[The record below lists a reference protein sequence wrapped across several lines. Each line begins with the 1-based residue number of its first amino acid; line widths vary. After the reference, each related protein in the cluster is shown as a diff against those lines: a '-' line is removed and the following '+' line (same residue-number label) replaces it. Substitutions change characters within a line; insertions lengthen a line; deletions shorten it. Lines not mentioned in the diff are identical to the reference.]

1 MKLYRNIIFFL
12 IATLCMGIFVG
23 CNEDD
28 TLDGATEVYITLNP
42 TDIILRVGD
51 TIKISALVTNLSGDR
66 INTPVAWSVLDEKV
80 AKILGDTAIVC
91 VLGAQGKETKLKAE
105 LVNGKYALT
114 SVTVTTNLPKGIT
127 PVNEEG
133 LVISSKRSYD
143 ITHDSVLF
151 AVSPKELLE
160 DFIPQY
166 TIEGLEE
173 YKIPMTIDKE
183 AGLVAIHYAA
193 PRSAGEGKITVS
205 IGEQATAQSASCS
218 VLLMPVIY
226 ATFYGEKYA
235 DMPYLDTRPDK
246 SVLPQW
252 FAYTNETNM
261 DINSEAT
268 IRVAM
273 NIESGA
279 KEDIEA
285 AYKAYRWEV
294 ISGSSVVVTRMEEE
308 FVENQGF
315 DAVLTVRSGIDEGE
329 AEFHCITP
337 DTVLVA
343 TFTVQN
349 YKTRYPVDEITV
361 DRSSVSMSMGDV
373 LMLTTGVV
381 PSTSYAYHKPKVVA
395 EDPTI
400 VEVGKYDGNMITLK
414 GLKAGTT
421 KLVLTSSDKTLEV
434 PVTITEAIK
443 SVLWE
448 SGNNR
453 TLFVGQS
460 VRWGVDVTTASGAPN
475 PYDVIWTSSNPSI
488 LTATPVE
495 GSKDAGMITAVAEG
509 TATVRV
515 EVNDVRSDA
524 ASVKVIGLQG
534 NLSYTSSNTDY
545 ENTVVYSDNDDLVVL
560 VTPKSGYELI
570 MITLDGAGKDDN
582 YDGTYSVSDYRTNI
596 DIDGA
601 IVSATLGSVTITSAG
616 TDALISFNLS
626 FKVGNNTFTL
636 KAENV
641 LGVR

>member
-1 MKLYRNIIFFL
+1 
-12 IATLCMGIFVG
+12 MGIFVG

-28 TLDGATEVYITLNP
+28 TLDGTTEVYITLNP

-160 DFIPQY
+160 DFTPQY

-381 PSTSYAYHKPKVVA
+381 PSTSYAYHKPKVIA
-395 EDPTI
+395 EDPTV

-414 GLKAGTT
+414 GLKVGTT
-421 KLVLTSSDKTLEV
+421 KLVLTSSDKTLEI
-434 PVTITEAIK
+434 PVTITESIK

-448 SGNNR
+448 STNNR

-460 VRWGVDVTTASGAPN
+460 VEWGVNVTTVSGGPN
-475 PYDVIWTSSNPSI
+475 PYDVIWKSFDPSI

-495 GSKDAGMITAVAEG
+495 GSRGIITAIAEG
-509 TATVRV
+509 TTTVRV
-515 EVNDVRSDA
+515 EVNGVRSDA
-524 ASVKVIGLQG
+524 ASVKVIGLQE
-534 NLSYTSSNTDY
+534 NLLYTSSNTDY
-545 ENTVVYSDNDDLVVL
+545 ENTVVYSDKDDLVIL
-560 VTPKSGYELI
+560 VTPESGYELI
-570 MITLDGAGKDDN
+570 MITLAGVGKDDN
-582 YDGTYSVSDYRTNI
+582 YGGIYSVSDHQTDI
-596 DIDGA
+596 EIDGA
-601 IVSATLGSVTITSAG
+601 KVSATSGSVTIASRNA
-616 TDALISFNLS
+616 DALISFDLS
-626 FKVGNNTFTL
+626 FEVDNKTFTL

>member
-1 MKLYRNIIFFL
+1 
-12 IATLCMGIFVG
+12 MGIFVG

-28 TLDGATEVYITLNP
+28 TLDGATEVYITINP

-51 TIKISALVTNLSGDR
+51 TIKISALVTNLSDDR
-66 INTPVAWSVLDEKV
+66 INTSVAWSVLDEKV

-133 LVISSKRSYD
+133 IVISSKRSYD

-160 DFIPQY
+160 DFTPQY

-381 PSTSYAYHKPKVVA
+381 PSTSYAYHKPKVIA
-395 EDPTI
+395 EDPTV

-414 GLKAGTT
+414 GLKVGAT
-421 KLVLTSSDKTLEV
+421 KLVLTSSDKTLEI
-434 PVTITEAIK
+434 PVTITESIK

-448 SGNNR
+448 STNNR

-460 VRWGVDVTTASGAPN
+460 VEWGVNVTTVSGGTN
-475 PYDVIWTSSNPSI
+475 PYDVIWKSFDPSI

-495 GSKDAGMITAVAEG
+495 GSRGIITAIAEG
-509 TATVRV
+509 TTTVRV
-515 EVNDVRSDA
+515 EVNGVRSDA
-524 ASVKVIGLQG
+524 ASVKVIGLQE
-534 NLSYTSSNTDY
+534 NMLYTSSNTDY
-545 ENTVVYSDNDDLVVL
+545 ENTVVYSDKDDLVIL
-560 VTPKSGYELI
+560 ITPESGYELI
-570 MITLDGAGKDDN
+570 MITLAGVGKDDN
-582 YDGTYSVSDYRTNI
+582 YDGTYSVSDHQTDI
-596 DIDGA
+596 EIDGA
-601 IVSATLGSVTITSAG
+601 KVSATSGSVTIASRD
-616 TDALISFNLS
+616 TDALISFDLS
-626 FKVGNNTFTL
+626 FEVDNKTFTL

>member
-12 IATLCMGIFVG
+12 IAILCMGIFVG

-66 INTPVAWSVLDEKV
+66 INTSVAWSVLDEKV

-160 DFIPQY
+160 DFTPQY

-205 IGEQATAQSASCS
+205 IGEQVTAQSASCS

-381 PSTSYAYHKPKVVA
+381 PSTSYAYHKPKVIA
-395 EDPTI
+395 EDPTV
-400 VEVGKYDGNMITLK
+400 VEVGRYDGNMITLK
-414 GLKAGTT
+414 GLKVGAT
-421 KLVLTSSDKTLEV
+421 KLVLTSSDKTLEI
-434 PVTITEAIK
+434 PVTITESIK

-448 SGNNR
+448 STNNR

-460 VRWGVDVTTASGAPN
+460 VEWGVNVTTVSGGTN
-475 PYDVIWTSSNPSI
+475 PYDVIWKSFDPSI

-495 GSKDAGMITAVAEG
+495 GSRGIITAIAEG
-509 TATVRV
+509 TTTVRV
-515 EVNDVRSDA
+515 EVNGVRSDA
-524 ASVKVIGLQG
+524 ASVKVIGLQE
-534 NLSYTSSNTDY
+534 NMLYTSSNTDY
-545 ENTVVYSDNDDLVVL
+545 ENTVVYSDKDDLVIL
-560 VTPKSGYELI
+560 VTPESGYELI
-570 MITLDGAGKDDN
+570 MITLAGVGKDDN
-582 YDGTYSVSDYRTNI
+582 YDGTYSVSDHQTDI
-596 DIDGA
+596 EIDGA
-601 IVSATLGSVTITSAG
+601 KVSATLGSVTIASRD
-616 TDALISFNLS
+616 TDALISFDLS
-626 FKVGNNTFTL
+626 FEVDNKTFTL

>member
-1 MKLYRNIIFFL
+1 
-12 IATLCMGIFVG
+12 MGIFVG

-66 INTPVAWSVLDEKV
+66 INTSVAWSVLDEKV

-160 DFIPQY
+160 DFTPQY

-381 PSTSYAYHKPKVVA
+381 PSTSYAYHKPKVIA
-395 EDPTI
+395 EDPTV

-414 GLKAGTT
+414 GLKVGTT
-421 KLVLTSSDKTLEV
+421 KLVLTSSDKTLEI
-434 PVTITEAIK
+434 PVTITESIK

-448 SGNNR
+448 STNNR

-460 VRWGVDVTTASGAPN
+460 VEWGVNVTTVSGGTN
-475 PYDVIWTSSNPSI
+475 PYDVIWKSFDPSI

-495 GSKDAGMITAVAEG
+495 GSRGIITAIAEG
-509 TATVRV
+509 TTTVRV
-515 EVNDVRSDA
+515 EVNGVRSDA
-524 ASVKVIGLQG
+524 ASVKVIGLQE
-534 NLSYTSSNTDY
+534 NLLYTSSNTDY
-545 ENTVVYSDNDDLVVL
+545 ENTVVYSDKDDLVIL

-570 MITLDGAGKDDN
+570 MITLAGVGKDDN
-582 YDGTYSVSDYRTNI
+582 YDGTYSVSDHQTDI
-596 DIDGA
+596 EIDGA
-601 IVSATLGSVTITSAG
+601 KVSATSGSVTIASRD
-616 TDALISFNLS
+616 TDALISFDLS
-626 FKVGNNTFTL
+626 FEVDNKTFTL

>member
-1 MKLYRNIIFFL
+1 
-12 IATLCMGIFVG
+12 MGIFVG

-66 INTPVAWSVLDEKV
+66 INTSVAWSVLDEKV

-160 DFIPQY
+160 DFTPQY

-285 AYKAYRWEV
+285 AYKAYRGEV

-381 PSTSYAYHKPKVVA
+381 PSTSYAYHKPKVIA
-395 EDPTI
+395 EDPTV

-414 GLKAGTT
+414 GLKVGAT
-421 KLVLTSSDKTLEV
+421 KLVLTSSDKTLEI
-434 PVTITEAIK
+434 PVTITESIK

-448 SGNNR
+448 STNNR

-460 VRWGVDVTTASGAPN
+460 VEWGVNVTTVSGGTN
-475 PYDVIWTSSNPSI
+475 PYDVIWKSFDPSI

-495 GSKDAGMITAVAEG
+495 GSRGIITAIAEG
-509 TATVRV
+509 TTTVRV
-515 EVNDVRSDA
+515 EVNGVRSDA
-524 ASVKVIGLQG
+524 ASVKVIGLQE
-534 NLSYTSSNTDY
+534 NMLYTSSNTDY
-545 ENTVVYSDNDDLVVL
+545 ENTVVYSDKDDLVIL
-560 VTPKSGYELI
+560 VTPESGYELI
-570 MITLDGAGKDDN
+570 MITLAGVGKDDN
-582 YDGTYSVSDYRTNI
+582 YDGTYSVSDHQTDI
-596 DIDGA
+596 EIDGA
-601 IVSATLGSVTITSAG
+601 KVSATSGSVTIASRNA
-616 TDALISFNLS
+616 DALISFDLS
-626 FKVGNNTFTL
+626 FEVDNKTFTL

>member
-1 MKLYRNIIFFL
+1 
-12 IATLCMGIFVG
+12 MGIFVG

-66 INTPVAWSVLDEKV
+66 INTSVAWSVLDEKV

-160 DFIPQY
+160 DFTPQY

-193 PRSAGEGKITVS
+193 PRSAGEGTITVS

-381 PSTSYAYHKPKVVA
+381 PSTSYAYHKPKVIA
-395 EDPTI
+395 EDPTV

-414 GLKAGTT
+414 GLKVGTT
-421 KLVLTSSDKTLEV
+421 KLVLTSSDKTLEI
-434 PVTITEAIK
+434 PVTITESIK

-448 SGNNR
+448 STNNR

-460 VRWGVDVTTASGAPN
+460 VEWGVNVTTVSGGTN
-475 PYDVIWTSSNPSI
+475 PYDVIWKSFDPSI

-495 GSKDAGMITAVAEG
+495 GSRGIITAIAEG
-509 TATVRV
+509 TTTVRV
-515 EVNDVRSDA
+515 EVNGVRSDA
-524 ASVKVIGLQG
+524 ASVKVIGLQE
-534 NLSYTSSNTDY
+534 NLLYTSSNTDY
-545 ENTVVYSDNDDLVVL
+545 ENTVVYSDKDDLVIL
-560 VTPKSGYELI
+560 VTPESGYELI
-570 MITLDGAGKDDN
+570 MITLAGVGKDDN
-582 YDGTYSVSDYRTNI
+582 YDGTYSVSDHQTDI
-596 DIDGA
+596 EIDGA
-601 IVSATLGSVTITSAG
+601 KVSATSGSVTIASRD
-616 TDALISFNLS
+616 TDALISFDLS
-626 FKVGNNTFTL
+626 FEVDNKTFTL

>member
-1 MKLYRNIIFFL
+1 
-12 IATLCMGIFVG
+12 MGIFVG

-66 INTPVAWSVLDEKV
+66 INTSVAWSVLDEKV

-133 LVISSKRSYD
+133 IVISSKRSYD

-160 DFIPQY
+160 DFTPQY

-329 AEFHCITP
+329 AGFHCITP

-381 PSTSYAYHKPKVVA
+381 PSTSYAYHKPKVIA
-395 EDPTI
+395 EDPTV

-414 GLKAGTT
+414 GLKVGAT
-421 KLVLTSSDKTLEV
+421 KLVLTSSDKTLEI
-434 PVTITEAIK
+434 PVTITESIK

-448 SGNNR
+448 STNNR

-460 VRWGVDVTTASGAPN
+460 VEWGVNVTTVSGGTN
-475 PYDVIWTSSNPSI
+475 PYDVIWKSFDPSI

-495 GSKDAGMITAVAEG
+495 GSRGIITAIAEG
-509 TATVRV
+509 TTTVRV
-515 EVNDVRSDA
+515 EVNGVRSDA
-524 ASVKVIGLQG
+524 ASVKVIGLQE
-534 NLSYTSSNTDY
+534 NMLYTSSNTDY
-545 ENTVVYSDNDDLVVL
+545 ENTVVYSDKDDLVIL
-560 VTPKSGYELI
+560 ITPESGYELI
-570 MITLDGAGKDDN
+570 MITLAGVGKDDN
-582 YDGTYSVSDYRTNI
+582 YDGTYSVSDHQTDI
-596 DIDGA
+596 EIDGA
-601 IVSATLGSVTITSAG
+601 KVSATSGSVTIASRD
-616 TDALISFNLS
+616 TDALISFDLS
-626 FKVGNNTFTL
+626 FEVDNKTFTL

>member
-1 MKLYRNIIFFL
+1 
-12 IATLCMGIFVG
+12 MGIFVG

-28 TLDGATEVYITLNP
+28 TLDGTTEVYITLNP

-91 VLGAQGKETKLKAE
+91 VLGAQGKETKLKAQ

-114 SVTVTTNLPKGIT
+114 SVTVTTNLPEGIT

-133 LVISSKRSYD
+133 FVISSKRSYD

-160 DFIPQY
+160 DFTPQY

-381 PSTSYAYHKPKVVA
+381 PSTSYAYHKPKVIA
-395 EDPTI
+395 EDPTV

-414 GLKAGTT
+414 GLKVGTT
-421 KLVLTSSDKTLEV
+421 KLVLTSSDKTLEI
-434 PVTITEAIK
+434 PVTITESIK

-448 SGNNR
+448 STNNR

-460 VRWGVDVTTASGAPN
+460 VEWGVNVTTVSGGPN
-475 PYDVIWTSSNPSI
+475 PYDVIWKSFDPSI

-495 GSKDAGMITAVAEG
+495 GSRGIITAIAEG
-509 TATVRV
+509 TTTVRV
-515 EVNDVRSDA
+515 EVNGVRSDA
-524 ASVKVIGLQG
+524 ASVKVIGLQE
-534 NLSYTSSNTDY
+534 NLLYTSSNTDY
-545 ENTVVYSDNDDLVVL
+545 ENTVVYSDKDDLVIL
-560 VTPKSGYELI
+560 VTPESGYELI
-570 MITLDGAGKDDN
+570 MITLAGVGKDDN
-582 YDGTYSVSDYRTNI
+582 YDGTYSVSDHQTNI
-596 DIDGA
+596 EIDGA
-601 IVSATLGSVTITSAG
+601 KVSATLGSVTIASRNA
-616 TDALISFNLS
+616 DALISFDLS
-626 FKVGNNTFTL
+626 FEVDNKTFTL

>member
-1 MKLYRNIIFFL
+1 
-12 IATLCMGIFVG
+12 MGIFVG

-66 INTPVAWSVLDEKV
+66 INTSVTWSVLDEKV

-133 LVISSKRSYD
+133 IVISSKRSYD

-160 DFIPQY
+160 DFTPQY

-381 PSTSYAYHKPKVVA
+381 PSTSYAYHKPKVIA
-395 EDPTI
+395 EDPTV

-414 GLKAGTT
+414 GLKVGAT
-421 KLVLTSSDKTLEV
+421 KLVLTSSDKTLEI
-434 PVTITEAIK
+434 PVTITESIK

-448 SGNNR
+448 STNNR

-460 VRWGVDVTTASGAPN
+460 VEWGVNVTTVSGGTN
-475 PYDVIWTSSNPSI
+475 PYDVIWKSFDPSI

-495 GSKDAGMITAVAEG
+495 GSRGIITAIAEG
-509 TATVRV
+509 TTTVRV
-515 EVNDVRSDA
+515 EVNGVRSDA
-524 ASVKVIGLQG
+524 ASVKVIGLQE
-534 NLSYTSSNTDY
+534 NMLYTSSNTDY
-545 ENTVVYSDNDDLVVL
+545 ENTVVYSDKDDLVIL
-560 VTPKSGYELI
+560 VTPESGYELI
-570 MITLDGAGKDDN
+570 MITLAGVGKDDN
-582 YDGTYSVSDYRTNI
+582 YDGTYSVSDHQTDI
-596 DIDGA
+596 EIDGA
-601 IVSATLGSVTITSAG
+601 KVSATSGSVTIASRD
-616 TDALISFNLS
+616 TDALISFDLS
-626 FKVGNNTFTL
+626 FEVDNKTFTL

>member
-1 MKLYRNIIFFL
+1 
-12 IATLCMGIFVG
+12 MGIFVG

-66 INTPVAWSVLDEKV
+66 INTPVVWSVLDEKV

-160 DFIPQY
+160 DFTPQY

-218 VLLMPVIY
+218 VLLMPMIY

-381 PSTSYAYHKPKVVA
+381 PSTSYAYHKPKVIA
-395 EDPTI
+395 EDPTV

-414 GLKAGTT
+414 GLKVGTT
-421 KLVLTSSDKTLEV
+421 KLVLTSSDKTLEI
-434 PVTITEAIK
+434 PVTITESIK

-448 SGNNR
+448 STNNR

-460 VRWGVDVTTASGAPN
+460 VEWGVNVTTVSGGPN
-475 PYDVIWTSSNPSI
+475 PYDVIWKSFDPSI

-495 GSKDAGMITAVAEG
+495 GSRGIITAIAEG
-509 TATVRV
+509 TTTVRV
-515 EVNDVRSDA
+515 EVNGVRSDA
-524 ASVKVIGLQG
+524 ASVKVIGLQE
-534 NLSYTSSNTDY
+534 NLLYTSSNTDY
-545 ENTVVYSDNDDLVVL
+545 ENTVVYSDKDDLVIL
-560 VTPKSGYELI
+560 VTPESGYELI
-570 MITLDGAGKDDN
+570 MITLAGVGKDDN
-582 YDGTYSVSDYRTNI
+582 YDGTYSVSDHQTDI
-596 DIDGA
+596 EIDGA
-601 IVSATLGSVTITSAG
+601 KVSATSGSVTIASRNA
-616 TDALISFNLS
+616 DALISFDLS
-626 FKVGNNTFTL
+626 FEVDNKTFTL

>member
-1 MKLYRNIIFFL
+1 
-12 IATLCMGIFVG
+12 MGIFVG

>member
-1 MKLYRNIIFFL
+1 
-12 IATLCMGIFVG
+12 MGIFVG

-66 INTPVAWSVLDEKV
+66 INTSVAWSVLDEKV

-133 LVISSKRSYD
+133 IVISSKRSYD

-160 DFIPQY
+160 DFTPQY

-205 IGEQATAQSASCS
+205 IGEQAAAQSASCS

-381 PSTSYAYHKPKVVA
+381 PSTSYAYHKPKVIA
-395 EDPTI
+395 EDPTV

-414 GLKAGTT
+414 GLKVGAT
-421 KLVLTSSDKTLEV
+421 KLVLTSSDKTLEI
-434 PVTITEAIK
+434 PVTITESIK

-448 SGNNR
+448 STNNR

-460 VRWGVDVTTASGAPN
+460 VEWGVNVTTVSGGTN
-475 PYDVIWTSSNPSI
+475 PYDVIWKSFDPSI

-495 GSKDAGMITAVAEG
+495 GSRGIITAIAEG
-509 TATVRV
+509 TTTVRV
-515 EVNDVRSDA
+515 EVNGVRSDA
-524 ASVKVIGLQG
+524 ASVKVIGLQE
-534 NLSYTSSNTDY
+534 NMLYTSSNTDY
-545 ENTVVYSDNDDLVVL
+545 ENTVVYSDKDDLVIL
-560 VTPKSGYELI
+560 ITPESGYELI
-570 MITLDGAGKDDN
+570 MITLAGVGKDDN
-582 YDGTYSVSDYRTNI
+582 YDGTYSVSDHQTDI
-596 DIDGA
+596 EIDGA
-601 IVSATLGSVTITSAG
+601 KVSATSGSVTIASRD
-616 TDALISFNLS
+616 TDALISFDLS
-626 FKVGNNTFTL
+626 FEVDNKTFTL

>member
-1 MKLYRNIIFFL
+1 
-12 IATLCMGIFVG
+12 MGIFVG

-160 DFIPQY
+160 DFTPQY

-381 PSTSYAYHKPKVVA
+381 PSTSYAYHKPKVIA
-395 EDPTI
+395 EDPRV

-414 GLKAGTT
+414 GLKVGTT
-421 KLVLTSSDKTLEV
+421 KLVLTSSDKTLEI
-434 PVTITEAIK
+434 PVTITESIK

-448 SGNNR
+448 STNNR

-460 VRWGVDVTTASGAPN
+460 VEWGVNVTTVSGGPN
-475 PYDVIWTSSNPSI
+475 PYDVIWKSFDPSI

-495 GSKDAGMITAVAEG
+495 GSRGIITAIAEG
-509 TATVRV
+509 TTTVRV
-515 EVNDVRSDA
+515 EVNGVRSDA
-524 ASVKVIGLQG
+524 ASVKVIGLQE
-534 NLSYTSSNTDY
+534 NLLYTSSNTDY
-545 ENTVVYSDNDDLVVL
+545 ENTVVYSDKDDLVIL
-560 VTPKSGYELI
+560 VTPESGYELI
-570 MITLDGAGKDDN
+570 MITLAGVGKDDN
-582 YDGTYSVSDYRTNI
+582 YDRIYSVSDHQTDI
-596 DIDGA
+596 EIDGA
-601 IVSATLGSVTITSAG
+601 KVSATSGSVTIASRNA
-616 TDALISFNLS
+616 DALISFDLS
-626 FKVGNNTFTL
+626 FEVDNKTFTL

>member
-1 MKLYRNIIFFL
+1 
-12 IATLCMGIFVG
+12 MGIFVG

-66 INTPVAWSVLDEKV
+66 INTPVVWSVLDEKV

-91 VLGAQGKETKLKAE
+91 MLGAQGKETKLKAE

-160 DFIPQY
+160 DFTPQY

-381 PSTSYAYHKPKVVA
+381 PSTSYAYHKPKVIA
-395 EDPTI
+395 EDPTV

-414 GLKAGTT
+414 GLKVGTT
-421 KLVLTSSDKTLEV
+421 KLVLTSSDKTLEI
-434 PVTITEAIK
+434 PVTITESIK

-448 SGNNR
+448 STNNR

-460 VRWGVDVTTASGAPN
+460 VEWGVNVTTVSGGPN
-475 PYDVIWTSSNPSI
+475 PYDVIWKSFDPSI

-495 GSKDAGMITAVAEG
+495 GSRGIITAIAEG
-509 TATVRV
+509 TTTVRV
-515 EVNDVRSDA
+515 EVNGVRSDA
-524 ASVKVIGLQG
+524 ASVKVIGLQE
-534 NLSYTSSNTDY
+534 NLLYTSSNTDY
-545 ENTVVYSDNDDLVVL
+545 ENTVVYSDKDDLVIL
-560 VTPKSGYELI
+560 VTPESGYELI
-570 MITLDGAGKDDN
+570 MITLAGVGKDDN
-582 YDGTYSVSDYRTNI
+582 YDGTYSVSDHQTDI
-596 DIDGA
+596 EIDGA
-601 IVSATLGSVTITSAG
+601 KVSATSGSVTIASRNA
-616 TDALISFNLS
+616 DALISFDLS
-626 FKVGNNTFTL
+626 FEVDNKTFTL

>member
-1 MKLYRNIIFFL
+1 
-12 IATLCMGIFVG
+12 MGIFVG

-42 TDIILRVGD
+42 TDITLRVGD
-51 TIKISALVTNLSGDR
+51 TIKISALDTNLSGDR

-160 DFIPQY
+160 DFTPQY

-381 PSTSYAYHKPKVVA
+381 PSTSYAYHKPKVIA
-395 EDPTI
+395 EDPTV

-414 GLKAGTT
+414 GLKVGTT
-421 KLVLTSSDKTLEV
+421 KLVLTSSDKTLEI
-434 PVTITEAIK
+434 PVTITESIK

-448 SGNNR
+448 STNNR

-460 VRWGVDVTTASGAPN
+460 VEWGVNVTTVSGGPN
-475 PYDVIWTSSNPSI
+475 PYDVIWKSFDPSI

-495 GSKDAGMITAVAEG
+495 GSRGIITAIAEG
-509 TATVRV
+509 TTTVRV
-515 EVNDVRSDA
+515 EVNGVRSDA
-524 ASVKVIGLQG
+524 ASVKVIGLQE
-534 NLSYTSSNTDY
+534 NLLYTSSNTDY
-545 ENTVVYSDNDDLVVL
+545 ENTVVYSDKDDLVIL
-560 VTPKSGYELI
+560 VTPESGYELI
-570 MITLDGAGKDDN
+570 MITLAGVGKDDN
-582 YDGTYSVSDYRTNI
+582 YDGIYSVSDHQTDI
-596 DIDGA
+596 EIDGA
-601 IVSATLGSVTITSAG
+601 KVSATSGSVTIASRNA
-616 TDALISFNLS
+616 DALISFDLS
-626 FKVGNNTFTL
+626 FEVDNKTFTL

>member
-1 MKLYRNIIFFL
+1 
-12 IATLCMGIFVG
+12 MGIFVG

-66 INTPVAWSVLDEKV
+66 INTPVVWSVLDEKV

-160 DFIPQY
+160 DFTPQY

-381 PSTSYAYHKPKVVA
+381 PSTSYAYHKPKVIA
-395 EDPTI
+395 EDPTV

-414 GLKAGTT
+414 GLKVGTT
-421 KLVLTSSDKTLEV
+421 KLVLTSSDKTLEI
-434 PVTITEAIK
+434 PVTITESIK

-448 SGNNR
+448 STNNR

-460 VRWGVDVTTASGAPN
+460 VEWGVNVTTVSGGPN
-475 PYDVIWTSSNPSI
+475 PYDVIWKSFDPSI

-495 GSKDAGMITAVAEG
+495 GSRGIITAIAEG
-509 TATVRV
+509 TTTVRV
-515 EVNDVRSDA
+515 EVNGVRSDA
-524 ASVKVIGLQG
+524 ASVKVIGLQE
-534 NLSYTSSNTDY
+534 NLLYTSSNTDY
-545 ENTVVYSDNDDLVVL
+545 ENTVVYSDKDDLVIL
-560 VTPKSGYELI
+560 VTPESGYELI
-570 MITLDGAGKDDN
+570 MITLAGVGKDDN
-582 YDGTYSVSDYRTNI
+582 YDGTYSVSDHQTDI
-596 DIDGA
+596 EIDGA
-601 IVSATLGSVTITSAG
+601 KVSATSGSVTIASHNA
-616 TDALISFNLS
+616 DALISFDLS
-626 FKVGNNTFTL
+626 FEVDNKTFTL

>member
-1 MKLYRNIIFFL
+1 
-12 IATLCMGIFVG
+12 MGIFVG

-66 INTPVAWSVLDEKV
+66 INTSVAWSVLDEKV

-160 DFIPQY
+160 DFTPQY

-205 IGEQATAQSASCS
+205 IGEQVTAQSASCS

-381 PSTSYAYHKPKVVA
+381 PSTSYAYHKPKVIA
-395 EDPTI
+395 EDPTV
-400 VEVGKYDGNMITLK
+400 VEVGRYDGNMITLK
-414 GLKAGTT
+414 GLKVGAT
-421 KLVLTSSDKTLEV
+421 KLVLTSSDKTLEI
-434 PVTITEAIK
+434 PVTITESIK

-448 SGNNR
+448 STNNR

-460 VRWGVDVTTASGAPN
+460 VEWGVNVTTVSGGTN
-475 PYDVIWTSSNPSI
+475 PYDVIWKSFDPSI

-495 GSKDAGMITAVAEG
+495 GSRGIITAIAEG
-509 TATVRV
+509 TTTVRV
-515 EVNDVRSDA
+515 EVNGVRSDA
-524 ASVKVIGLQG
+524 ASVKVIGLQE
-534 NLSYTSSNTDY
+534 NMLYTSSNTDY
-545 ENTVVYSDNDDLVVL
+545 ENTVVYSDKDDLVIL
-560 VTPKSGYELI
+560 VTPESGYELI
-570 MITLDGAGKDDN
+570 MITLAGVGKDDN
-582 YDGTYSVSDYRTNI
+582 YDGTYSVSDHQTDI
-596 DIDGA
+596 EIDGA
-601 IVSATLGSVTITSAG
+601 KVSATSGSVTIASRD
-616 TDALISFNLS
+616 TDALISFDLS
-626 FKVGNNTFTL
+626 FEVDNKTFTL

>member
-1 MKLYRNIIFFL
+1 
-12 IATLCMGIFVG
+12 MGIFVG

-66 INTPVAWSVLDEKV
+66 INTSVAWSVLDEKV

-160 DFIPQY
+160 DFTPQY

-381 PSTSYAYHKPKVVA
+381 PSTSYAYHKPKVIA
-395 EDPTI
+395 EDSTV

-414 GLKAGTT
+414 GLKVGAT
-421 KLVLTSSDKTLEV
+421 KLVLTSSDKTLEI
-434 PVTITEAIK
+434 PVTITESIK

-448 SGNNR
+448 STNNR

-460 VRWGVDVTTASGAPN
+460 VEWGVNVTTVSGGTN
-475 PYDVIWTSSNPSI
+475 PYDVIWKSFDPSI

-495 GSKDAGMITAVAEG
+495 GSRGIITAIAEG
-509 TATVRV
+509 TTTVRV
-515 EVNDVRSDA
+515 EVNGVRSDA
-524 ASVKVIGLQG
+524 ASVKVIGLQE
-534 NLSYTSSNTDY
+534 NMLYTSSNTDY
-545 ENTVVYSDNDDLVVL
+545 ENTVVYSDKDDLVIL
-560 VTPKSGYELI
+560 VTPESGYELI
-570 MITLDGAGKDDN
+570 MITLAGVGKDDN
-582 YDGTYSVSDYRTNI
+582 YDGTYSVSDHQTDI
-596 DIDGA
+596 EIDGA
-601 IVSATLGSVTITSAG
+601 KVSATSGSVTIASRD
-616 TDALISFNLS
+616 TDALISFDLS
-626 FKVGNNTFTL
+626 FEVDNKTFTL

>member
-1 MKLYRNIIFFL
+1 
-12 IATLCMGIFVG
+12 MGIFVG

-66 INTPVAWSVLDEKV
+66 INTPVTWSVLDEKV

-91 VLGAQGKETKLKAE
+91 VLGAQGKETKVKAE
-105 LVNGKYALT
+105 LVNGKYALA

-151 AVSPKELLE
+151 VVSPKELLE

-173 YKIPMTIDKE
+173 YKNPMTIDKE

-381 PSTSYAYHKPKVVA
+381 PSTSYAYHKPKVIA

-421 KLVLTSSDKTLEV
+421 KLVLTSSDKTLEI
-434 PVTITEAIK
+434 PVTIAEAIK

-460 VRWGVDVTTASGAPN
+460 VRWGVNITTASGAPN

-495 GSKDAGMITAVAEG
+495 ENKDAGMITAVAEG

-545 ENTVVYSDNDDLVVL
+545 ENTVVYSDNDDLVIL

-601 IVSATLGSVTITSAG
+601 IVSATLGSVTITSAD

>member
-1 MKLYRNIIFFL
+1 
-12 IATLCMGIFVG
+12 MGIFVG

-66 INTPVAWSVLDEKV
+66 INTSVAWSVLDEKV

-160 DFIPQY
+160 DFTPQY

-381 PSTSYAYHKPKVVA
+381 PSTSYAYHKPKVIA
-395 EDPTI
+395 EDPTV

-414 GLKAGTT
+414 GLKVGAT
-421 KLVLTSSDKTLEV
+421 KLVLTSSDKTLEI
-434 PVTITEAIK
+434 PVTITESIK

-448 SGNNR
+448 STNNR

-460 VRWGVDVTTASGAPN
+460 VEWGVNVTTVSGGTN
-475 PYDVIWTSSNPSI
+475 PYDVIWKSFDPSI

-495 GSKDAGMITAVAEG
+495 GSRGIITAIAEG
-509 TATVRV
+509 TTTVRV
-515 EVNDVRSDA
+515 EVNGVRSDA
-524 ASVKVIGLQG
+524 ASVKVIGLQE
-534 NLSYTSSNTDY
+534 NMLYTSSNTDY
-545 ENTVVYSDNDDLVVL
+545 ENTVVYSDKDDLVIL
-560 VTPKSGYELI
+560 ITPESGYELI
-570 MITLDGAGKDDN
+570 MITLAGVGKDDN
-582 YDGTYSVSDYRTNI
+582 YDGTYSVSDHQTDI
-596 DIDGA
+596 EIDGA
-601 IVSATLGSVTITSAG
+601 KVSATSGSVTIASRD
-616 TDALISFNLS
+616 TDALISFDLS
-626 FKVGNNTFTL
+626 FEVDNKTFTL

>member
-1 MKLYRNIIFFL
+1 
-12 IATLCMGIFVG
+12 MGIFVG

-160 DFIPQY
+160 DFTPQY

-381 PSTSYAYHKPKVVA
+381 PSTSYAYHKPKVIA
-395 EDPTI
+395 EDPTV

-414 GLKAGTT
+414 GLKVGTT
-421 KLVLTSSDKTLEV
+421 KLVLTSSDKTLEI
-434 PVTITEAIK
+434 PVTITESIK

-448 SGNNR
+448 STNNR

-460 VRWGVDVTTASGAPN
+460 VEWGVNVTTVSGGPN
-475 PYDVIWTSSNPSI
+475 PYDVIWKSFDPSI

-495 GSKDAGMITAVAEG
+495 GSRGIITAIAEG
-509 TATVRV
+509 TTTVRV
-515 EVNDVRSDA
+515 EVNGVRSDA
-524 ASVKVIGLQG
+524 ASVKVIGLQE
-534 NLSYTSSNTDY
+534 NLLYTSSNTDY
-545 ENTVVYSDNDDLVVL
+545 ENTVVYSDKDDLVIL
-560 VTPKSGYELI
+560 VTPESGYELI
-570 MITLDGAGKDDN
+570 MITLAGVGKDDN
-582 YDGTYSVSDYRTNI
+582 YDGTYSVSDHQTDI
-596 DIDGA
+596 EIDGA
-601 IVSATLGSVTITSAG
+601 KVSATSGSVTIASRNA
-616 TDALISFNLS
+616 DALISFDLS
-626 FKVGNNTFTL
+626 FEVDNKTFTL

>member
-1 MKLYRNIIFFL
+1 
-12 IATLCMGIFVG
+12 MGIFVG

-66 INTPVAWSVLDEKV
+66 INTSVAWSVLDEKV

-160 DFIPQY
+160 DFTPQY

-343 TFTVQN
+343 TFIVQN

-381 PSTSYAYHKPKVVA
+381 PSTSYAYHKPKVIA
-395 EDPTI
+395 EDPTV

-414 GLKAGTT
+414 GLKVGTT
-421 KLVLTSSDKTLEV
+421 KLVLTSSDKTLEI
-434 PVTITEAIK
+434 PVTITESIK

-448 SGNNR
+448 STNNR

-460 VRWGVDVTTASGAPN
+460 VEWGVNVTTVSGGTN
-475 PYDVIWTSSNPSI
+475 PYDVIWKSFDPSI

-495 GSKDAGMITAVAEG
+495 GSRGIITAIAEG
-509 TATVRV
+509 TTTVRV
-515 EVNDVRSDA
+515 EVNGVRSDA
-524 ASVKVIGLQG
+524 ASVKVIGLQE
-534 NLSYTSSNTDY
+534 NLLYTSSNTDY
-545 ENTVVYSDNDDLVVL
+545 ENTVVYSDKDDLVIL
-560 VTPKSGYELI
+560 VTPESGYELI
-570 MITLDGAGKDDN
+570 MITLAGVGKDDN
-582 YDGTYSVSDYRTNI
+582 YDGTYSVSDHQTDI
-596 DIDGA
+596 EIDGA
-601 IVSATLGSVTITSAG
+601 KVSATSGSVTIASRD
-616 TDALISFNLS
+616 TDALISFDLS
-626 FKVGNNTFTL
+626 FEVDNKTFTL

>member
-1 MKLYRNIIFFL
+1 
-12 IATLCMGIFVG
+12 MGIFVG

-66 INTPVAWSVLDEKV
+66 INTSVAWSVLDEKV

-133 LVISSKRSYD
+133 IVISSKRSYD

-160 DFIPQY
+160 DFTPQY

-183 AGLVAIHYAA
+183 AGFVAIHYAA

-381 PSTSYAYHKPKVVA
+381 PSTSYAYHKPKVIA
-395 EDPTI
+395 EDPTV

-414 GLKAGTT
+414 GLKVGAT
-421 KLVLTSSDKTLEV
+421 KLVLTSSDKTLEI
-434 PVTITEAIK
+434 PVTITESIK

-448 SGNNR
+448 STNNR

-460 VRWGVDVTTASGAPN
+460 VEWGVNVTTVSGGTN
-475 PYDVIWTSSNPSI
+475 PYDVIWKSFDPSI

-495 GSKDAGMITAVAEG
+495 GSRGIITAIAEG
-509 TATVRV
+509 TTTVRV
-515 EVNDVRSDA
+515 EVNGVRSDA
-524 ASVKVIGLQG
+524 ASVKVIGLQE
-534 NLSYTSSNTDY
+534 NMLYTSSNTDY
-545 ENTVVYSDNDDLVVL
+545 ENTVVYSDKDDLVIL
-560 VTPKSGYELI
+560 ITPESGYELI
-570 MITLDGAGKDDN
+570 MITLAGVGKDDN
-582 YDGTYSVSDYRTNI
+582 YDGTYSVSDHQTDI
-596 DIDGA
+596 EIDGA
-601 IVSATLGSVTITSAG
+601 KVSATSGSVTIASRD
-616 TDALISFNLS
+616 TDALISFDLS
-626 FKVGNNTFTL
+626 FEVDNKTFTL

>member
-1 MKLYRNIIFFL
+1 
-12 IATLCMGIFVG
+12 MGIFVG

-66 INTPVAWSVLDEKV
+66 INTSVAWSVLDEKV

-133 LVISSKRSYD
+133 IVISSKRSYD

-160 DFIPQY
+160 DFTPQY

-173 YKIPMTIDKE
+173 YKIPMTIDKD

-235 DMPYLDTRPDK
+235 DMPYLDTRPEK

-381 PSTSYAYHKPKVVA
+381 PSTSYAYHKPKVIA
-395 EDPTI
+395 EDPTV

-414 GLKAGTT
+414 GLKVGAT
-421 KLVLTSSDKTLEV
+421 KLVLTSSDKTLEI
-434 PVTITEAIK
+434 PVTITESIK

-448 SGNNR
+448 STNNR

-460 VRWGVDVTTASGAPN
+460 VEWGVNVTTVSGGTN
-475 PYDVIWTSSNPSI
+475 PYDVIWKSFDPSI

-495 GSKDAGMITAVAEG
+495 GSRGIITAISEG
-509 TATVRV
+509 TTTVRV
-515 EVNDVRSDA
+515 EVNGVRSDA
-524 ASVKVIGLQG
+524 ASVKVIGLQE
-534 NLSYTSSNTDY
+534 NMLYTSSNTDY
-545 ENTVVYSDNDDLVVL
+545 ENTVVYSDKDDLVIL
-560 VTPKSGYELI
+560 ITPESGYELI
-570 MITLDGAGKDDN
+570 MITLAGVGKDDN
-582 YDGTYSVSDYRTNI
+582 YDGTYSVSDHQTDI
-596 DIDGA
+596 EIDGA
-601 IVSATLGSVTITSAG
+601 KVSATSGSVTIASRD
-616 TDALISFNLS
+616 TDALISFDLS
-626 FKVGNNTFTL
+626 FEVDNKTFTL

>member
-1 MKLYRNIIFFL
+1 MR
-12 IATLCMGIFVG
+12 IFVG
-23 CNEDD
+23 GNEDD

-66 INTPVAWSVLDEKV
+66 INTSVAWSVLDEKV

-160 DFIPQY
+160 DFTPQY

-381 PSTSYAYHKPKVVA
+381 PSTSYAYHKPKVIA
-395 EDPTI
+395 EDPTV

-414 GLKAGTT
+414 GLKVGAT
-421 KLVLTSSDKTLEV
+421 KLVLTSSDKTLEI
-434 PVTITEAIK
+434 PVTITESIK

-448 SGNNR
+448 STNNR

-460 VRWGVDVTTASGAPN
+460 VEWGVNVTTVSGGTN
-475 PYDVIWTSSNPSI
+475 PYDVIWKSFDPSI

-495 GSKDAGMITAVAEG
+495 GSRGIITAIAEG
-509 TATVRV
+509 TTTVRV
-515 EVNDVRSDA
+515 EVNGVRSDA
-524 ASVKVIGLQG
+524 ASVKVIGLQE
-534 NLSYTSSNTDY
+534 NMLYTSSNTDY
-545 ENTVVYSDNDDLVVL
+545 ENTVVYSDKDDLVIL
-560 VTPKSGYELI
+560 ITPESGYELI
-570 MITLDGAGKDDN
+570 MITLAGVGKDDN
-582 YDGTYSVSDYRTNI
+582 YDGTYSVSDHQTDI
-596 DIDGA
+596 EIDGA
-601 IVSATLGSVTITSAG
+601 KVSATSGSVTIASRD
-616 TDALISFNLS
+616 TDALISFDLS
-626 FKVGNNTFTL
+626 FEVDNKTFTL

>member
-1 MKLYRNIIFFL
+1 
-12 IATLCMGIFVG
+12 MGIFVG

-66 INTPVAWSVLDEKV
+66 INTSVAWSVLDEKV

-133 LVISSKRSYD
+133 IVISSKRSYD

-160 DFIPQY
+160 DFTPQY

-381 PSTSYAYHKPKVVA
+381 PSTSYAYHKPKVIA
-395 EDPTI
+395 EDPTV

-414 GLKAGTT
+414 GLKVGAT
-421 KLVLTSSDKTLEV
+421 KLVLTSSDKTLEI
-434 PVTITEAIK
+434 PVTITESIK

-448 SGNNR
+448 STNNR

-460 VRWGVDVTTASGAPN
+460 VEWGVNVTTVSGGTN
-475 PYDVIWTSSNPSI
+475 PYDVIWKSFDPSI

-495 GSKDAGMITAVAEG
+495 GSRGIITAIAEG
-509 TATVRV
+509 TTTVRV
-515 EVNDVRSDA
+515 EVNGVRSDA
-524 ASVKVIGLQG
+524 ASVKVIGLQE
-534 NLSYTSSNTDY
+534 NMLYTSSNTDY
-545 ENTVVYSDNDDLVVL
+545 ENTVVYSDKDDLVIL
-560 VTPKSGYELI
+560 ITPESGYELI
-570 MITLDGAGKDDN
+570 MITLSGVGKDDN
-582 YDGTYSVSDYRTNI
+582 YDGTYSVSDHQTDI
-596 DIDGA
+596 EIDGA
-601 IVSATLGSVTITSAG
+601 KVSATSGSVTIASRD
-616 TDALISFNLS
+616 TDALISFDLS
-626 FKVGNNTFTL
+626 FEVDNKTFTL

>member
-1 MKLYRNIIFFL
+1 
-12 IATLCMGIFVG
+12 MGIFVG

-66 INTPVAWSVLDEKV
+66 INTSVAWSVLDEKV

-133 LVISSKRSYD
+133 IVISSKRSYD

-160 DFIPQY
+160 DFTPQY

-205 IGEQATAQSASCS
+205 IGKQATAQSASCS

-381 PSTSYAYHKPKVVA
+381 PSTSYAYHKPKVIA
-395 EDPTI
+395 EDPTV

-414 GLKAGTT
+414 GLKVGAT
-421 KLVLTSSDKTLEV
+421 KLVLTSSDKTLEI
-434 PVTITEAIK
+434 PVTITESIK

-448 SGNNR
+448 STNNR

-460 VRWGVDVTTASGAPN
+460 VEWGVNVTTVSGGTN
-475 PYDVIWTSSNPSI
+475 PYDVIWKSFDPSI

-495 GSKDAGMITAVAEG
+495 GSRGIITAIAEG
-509 TATVRV
+509 TTTVRV
-515 EVNDVRSDA
+515 EVNGVRSDA
-524 ASVKVIGLQG
+524 ASVKVIGLQE
-534 NLSYTSSNTDY
+534 NMLYTSSNTDY
-545 ENTVVYSDNDDLVVL
+545 ENTVVYSDKDDLVIL
-560 VTPKSGYELI
+560 ITPESGYELI
-570 MITLDGAGKDDN
+570 MITLAGVGKDDN
-582 YDGTYSVSDYRTNI
+582 YDGTYSVSDHQTDI
-596 DIDGA
+596 EIDGA
-601 IVSATLGSVTITSAG
+601 KVSATSGSVTIASRD
-616 TDALISFNLS
+616 TDALISFDLS
-626 FKVGNNTFTL
+626 FEVDNKTFTL

>member
-1 MKLYRNIIFFL
+1 
-12 IATLCMGIFVG
+12 
-23 CNEDD
+23 
-28 TLDGATEVYITLNP
+28 
-42 TDIILRVGD
+42 
-51 TIKISALVTNLSGDR
+51 
-66 INTPVAWSVLDEKV
+66 
-80 AKILGDTAIVC
+80 
-91 VLGAQGKETKLKAE
+91 
-105 LVNGKYALT
+105 
-114 SVTVTTNLPKGIT
+114 
-127 PVNEEG
+127 
-133 LVISSKRSYD
+133 
-143 ITHDSVLF
+143 
-151 AVSPKELLE
+151 
-160 DFIPQY
+160 
-166 TIEGLEE
+166 
-173 YKIPMTIDKE
+173 
-183 AGLVAIHYAA
+183 
-193 PRSAGEGKITVS
+193 
-205 IGEQATAQSASCS
+205 
-218 VLLMPVIY
+218 
-226 ATFYGEKYA
+226 
-235 DMPYLDTRPDK
+235 
-246 SVLPQW
+246 
-252 FAYTNETNM
+252 
-261 DINSEAT
+261 
-268 IRVAM
+268 
-273 NIESGA
+273 
-279 KEDIEA
+279 
-285 AYKAYRWEV
+285 
-294 ISGSSVVVTRMEEE
+294 
-308 FVENQGF
+308 
-315 DAVLTVRSGIDEGE
+315 
-329 AEFHCITP
+329 
-337 DTVLVA
+337 
-343 TFTVQN
+343 
-349 YKTRYPVDEITV
+349 
-361 DRSSVSMSMGDV
+361 
-373 LMLTTGVV
+373 
-381 PSTSYAYHKPKVVA
+381 
-395 EDPTI
+395 
-400 VEVGKYDGNMITLK
+400 MITLK

-434 PVTITEAIK
+434 PVTITEAIR

-601 IVSATLGSVTITSAG
+601 IVSATLGSVTITSTG

>member
-1 MKLYRNIIFFL
+1 
-12 IATLCMGIFVG
+12 MGIFVG

-66 INTPVAWSVLDEKV
+66 INTSVAWSVLDEKV

-160 DFIPQY
+160 DFTPQY

-337 DTVLVA
+337 DTALVA

-381 PSTSYAYHKPKVVA
+381 PSTSYAYHKPKVIA
-395 EDPTI
+395 EDPTV

-414 GLKAGTT
+414 GLKVGAT
-421 KLVLTSSDKTLEV
+421 KLVLTSSDKTLEI
-434 PVTITEAIK
+434 PVTITESIK
-443 SVLWE
+443 SVLWG
-448 SGNNR
+448 STNNR

-460 VRWGVDVTTASGAPN
+460 VEWGVNVTTVSGGTN
-475 PYDVIWTSSNPSI
+475 PYDVIWKSFDPSI

-495 GSKDAGMITAVAEG
+495 GSRGIITAIAEG
-509 TATVRV
+509 TTTVRV
-515 EVNDVRSDA
+515 EVNGVRSDA
-524 ASVKVIGLQG
+524 ASVKVIGLQE
-534 NLSYTSSNTDY
+534 NMLYTSSNTDY
-545 ENTVVYSDNDDLVVL
+545 ENTVVYSDKDDLVIL
-560 VTPKSGYELI
+560 ITPESGYELI
-570 MITLDGAGKDDN
+570 MITLAGVGKDDN
-582 YDGTYSVSDYRTNI
+582 YDGTYSVSDHQTDI
-596 DIDGA
+596 EIDGA
-601 IVSATLGSVTITSAG
+601 KVSATSGSVTIASRD
-616 TDALISFNLS
+616 TDALISFDLS
-626 FKVGNNTFTL
+626 FEVDNKTFTL

>member
-1 MKLYRNIIFFL
+1 
-12 IATLCMGIFVG
+12 MGIFVG

-66 INTPVAWSVLDEKV
+66 INTSVTWSVLDEKV

-133 LVISSKRSYD
+133 IVISSKRSYD

-160 DFIPQY
+160 DFTPQY

-381 PSTSYAYHKPKVVA
+381 PSTSYAYHKPKVIA
-395 EDPTI
+395 EDPTV

-414 GLKAGTT
+414 GLKVGAT
-421 KLVLTSSDKTLEV
+421 KLVLTSSDKTLEI
-434 PVTITEAIK
+434 PVTITESIK

-448 SGNNR
+448 STNNR

-460 VRWGVDVTTASGAPN
+460 VEWGVNVTTVSGGTN
-475 PYDVIWTSSNPSI
+475 PYDVIWKSFDPSI

-495 GSKDAGMITAVAEG
+495 GSRGIITAIAEG
-509 TATVRV
+509 TTTVRV
-515 EVNDVRSDA
+515 EVNGVRSDA
-524 ASVKVIGLQG
+524 ASVKVIGLQE
-534 NLSYTSSNTDY
+534 NMLYTSSNTDY
-545 ENTVVYSDNDDLVVL
+545 ENTVVYSDKDDLVIL
-560 VTPKSGYELI
+560 ITPESGYELI
-570 MITLDGAGKDDN
+570 MITLAGVGKDDN
-582 YDGTYSVSDYRTNI
+582 YDGTYSVSDHQTDI
-596 DIDGA
+596 EIDGA
-601 IVSATLGSVTITSAG
+601 KVSATSGSVTIASRD
-616 TDALISFNLS
+616 TDALISFDLS
-626 FKVGNNTFTL
+626 FEVDNKTFTL

>member
-1 MKLYRNIIFFL
+1 
-12 IATLCMGIFVG
+12 MGIFVG

-66 INTPVAWSVLDEKV
+66 INTSVAWSVLDEKV

-133 LVISSKRSYD
+133 IVISSKRSYD

-160 DFIPQY
+160 DFTPQY

-294 ISGSSVVVTRMEEE
+294 ISGSSVVVTRMKEE

-381 PSTSYAYHKPKVVA
+381 PSTSYAYHKPKVIA
-395 EDPTI
+395 EDPTV

-414 GLKAGTT
+414 GLKVGAT
-421 KLVLTSSDKTLEV
+421 KLVLTSSDKTLEI
-434 PVTITEAIK
+434 PVTITESIK

-448 SGNNR
+448 STNNR

-460 VRWGVDVTTASGAPN
+460 VEWGVNVTTVSGGTN
-475 PYDVIWTSSNPSI
+475 PYDVIWKSFDPSI

-495 GSKDAGMITAVAEG
+495 GSRGIITAIAEG
-509 TATVRV
+509 TTTVRV
-515 EVNDVRSDA
+515 EVNGVRSDA
-524 ASVKVIGLQG
+524 ASVKVIGLQE
-534 NLSYTSSNTDY
+534 NMLYTSSNTDY
-545 ENTVVYSDNDDLVVL
+545 ENTVVYSDKDDLVIL
-560 VTPKSGYELI
+560 ITPESGYELI
-570 MITLDGAGKDDN
+570 MITLAGVGKDDN
-582 YDGTYSVSDYRTNI
+582 YDGTYSVSDHQTDI
-596 DIDGA
+596 EIDGA
-601 IVSATLGSVTITSAG
+601 KVSATSGSVTIASRD
-616 TDALISFNLS
+616 TDALISFDLS
-626 FKVGNNTFTL
+626 FEVDNKTFTL

>member
-1 MKLYRNIIFFL
+1 
-12 IATLCMGIFVG
+12 MGIFVG

-66 INTPVAWSVLDEKV
+66 INTSVAWSVLDEKV

-160 DFIPQY
+160 DFTPQY

-381 PSTSYAYHKPKVVA
+381 PSTSYAYHKPKVIA
-395 EDPTI
+395 EDPTV

-414 GLKAGTT
+414 GLKVGTT
-421 KLVLTSSDKTLEV
+421 KLVLTSSDKTLEI
-434 PVTITEAIK
+434 PVTITESIK

-448 SGNNR
+448 STNNR

-460 VRWGVDVTTASGAPN
+460 VEWGVNATTVSGGTN
-475 PYDVIWTSSNPSI
+475 PYDVIWKSFDPSI

-495 GSKDAGMITAVAEG
+495 GSRGIITAIAEG
-509 TATVRV
+509 TTTVRV
-515 EVNDVRSDA
+515 EVNGVRSDA
-524 ASVKVIGLQG
+524 ASVKVIGLQE
-534 NLSYTSSNTDY
+534 NLLYTSSNTDY
-545 ENTVVYSDNDDLVVL
+545 ENTVVYSDKDDLVIL
-560 VTPKSGYELI
+560 VTPESGYELI
-570 MITLDGAGKDDN
+570 MITLAGVGKDDN
-582 YDGTYSVSDYRTNI
+582 YDGTYSVSDHQTDI
-596 DIDGA
+596 EIDGA
-601 IVSATLGSVTITSAG
+601 KVSATSGSVTIASRD
-616 TDALISFNLS
+616 TDALISFDLS
-626 FKVGNNTFTL
+626 FEVDNKTFTL

>member
-1 MKLYRNIIFFL
+1 
-12 IATLCMGIFVG
+12 MGIFVG

-66 INTPVAWSVLDEKV
+66 INTSVAWSVLDEKV

-160 DFIPQY
+160 DFTPQY

-315 DAVLTVRSGIDEGE
+315 DAVLIVRSGIDEGE

-381 PSTSYAYHKPKVVA
+381 PSTSYAYHKPKVIA
-395 EDPTI
+395 EDPTV

-414 GLKAGTT
+414 GLKVGAT
-421 KLVLTSSDKTLEV
+421 KLVLTSSDKTLEI
-434 PVTITEAIK
+434 PVTITESIK

-448 SGNNR
+448 STNNR

-460 VRWGVDVTTASGAPN
+460 VEWGVNVTTVSGGTN
-475 PYDVIWTSSNPSI
+475 PYDVIWKSFDPSI

-495 GSKDAGMITAVAEG
+495 GSRGIITAIAEG
-509 TATVRV
+509 TTTVRV
-515 EVNDVRSDA
+515 EVNGVRSDA
-524 ASVKVIGLQG
+524 ASVKVIGLQE
-534 NLSYTSSNTDY
+534 NMLYTSSNTDY
-545 ENTVVYSDNDDLVVL
+545 ENTVVYSDKDDLVIL
-560 VTPKSGYELI
+560 VTPESGYELI
-570 MITLDGAGKDDN
+570 MITLAGVGKDDN
-582 YDGTYSVSDYRTNI
+582 YDGTYSVSDHQTDI
-596 DIDGA
+596 EIDGA
-601 IVSATLGSVTITSAG
+601 KVSATSGSVTIASRD
-616 TDALISFNLS
+616 TDALISFDLS
-626 FKVGNNTFTL
+626 FEVDNKTFTL

>member
-1 MKLYRNIIFFL
+1 
-12 IATLCMGIFVG
+12 MGIFVG

-28 TLDGATEVYITLNP
+28 TLDGTTEVYITLNP

-160 DFIPQY
+160 DFTPQY

-381 PSTSYAYHKPKVVA
+381 PSTSYAYHKPKVIA
-395 EDPTI
+395 EDPTV

-414 GLKAGTT
+414 GLKVGTT
-421 KLVLTSSDKTLEV
+421 KLVLTSSDKTLEI
-434 PVTITEAIK
+434 PVTITESIK

-448 SGNNR
+448 STNNR

-460 VRWGVDVTTASGAPN
+460 VEWGVNVTTVSGGPN
-475 PYDVIWTSSNPSI
+475 PYDVIWKSFDPSI

-495 GSKDAGMITAVAEG
+495 GSRGIITAIAEG
-509 TATVRV
+509 TTTVRV
-515 EVNDVRSDA
+515 EVNGVRSDA
-524 ASVKVIGLQG
+524 ASVKVIGLQE
-534 NLSYTSSNTDY
+534 NLLYTSSNTDY
-545 ENTVVYSDNDDLVVL
+545 ENTVVYSDKDDLVIL
-560 VTPKSGYELI
+560 VTPESGYELI
-570 MITLDGAGKDDN
+570 MITLAGVGKDDN
-582 YDGTYSVSDYRTNI
+582 YDGIYSVSDHQTDI
-596 DIDGA
+596 EIDGA
-601 IVSATLGSVTITSAG
+601 KVSATSGSVTIASRNA
-616 TDALISFNLS
+616 DALISFDLS
-626 FKVGNNTFTL
+626 FEVDNKTFTL

>member
-1 MKLYRNIIFFL
+1 
-12 IATLCMGIFVG
+12 MGIFVG

-66 INTPVAWSVLDEKV
+66 INTSVAWSVLDEKV

-133 LVISSKRSYD
+133 IVISSKRSYD

-160 DFIPQY
+160 DFTPQY

-381 PSTSYAYHKPKVVA
+381 PSTSYAYHKPKVIA
-395 EDPTI
+395 EDPTV

-414 GLKAGTT
+414 GLKVGAT
-421 KLVLTSSDKTLEV
+421 KLVLTSSDKTLEI
-434 PVTITEAIK
+434 PVTITESIK

-448 SGNNR
+448 STNNR
-453 TLFVGQS
+453 SLFVGQS
-460 VRWGVDVTTASGAPN
+460 VEWGVNVTTVSGGTN
-475 PYDVIWTSSNPSI
+475 PYDVIWKSFDPSI

-495 GSKDAGMITAVAEG
+495 GSRGIITAIAEG
-509 TATVRV
+509 TTTVRV
-515 EVNDVRSDA
+515 EVNGVRSDA
-524 ASVKVIGLQG
+524 ASVKVIGLQE
-534 NLSYTSSNTDY
+534 NMLYTSSNTDY
-545 ENTVVYSDNDDLVVL
+545 ENTVVYSDKDDLVIL
-560 VTPKSGYELI
+560 ITPESGYELI
-570 MITLDGAGKDDN
+570 MITLAGVGKDDN
-582 YDGTYSVSDYRTNI
+582 YDGTYSVSDHQTDI
-596 DIDGA
+596 EIDGA
-601 IVSATLGSVTITSAG
+601 KVSATSGSVTIASRD
-616 TDALISFNLS
+616 TDALISFDLS
-626 FKVGNNTFTL
+626 FEVDNKTFTL

>member
-1 MKLYRNIIFFL
+1 
-12 IATLCMGIFVG
+12 MGIFVG

-66 INTPVAWSVLDEKV
+66 INTSVAWSVLDEKV

-160 DFIPQY
+160 DFTPQY

-381 PSTSYAYHKPKVVA
+381 PSTSYAYHKPKVIA
-395 EDPTI
+395 EDPTV

-414 GLKAGTT
+414 GLKVGAT
-421 KLVLTSSDKTLEV
+421 KLVLTSSDKTLEI
-434 PVTITEAIK
+434 PVTITESIK

-448 SGNNR
+448 STNNR

-460 VRWGVDVTTASGAPN
+460 VEWGVNVTTVSGGTN
-475 PYDVIWTSSNPSI
+475 PYDVIWKSFDPSI

-495 GSKDAGMITAVAEG
+495 GSRGIITAIAEG
-509 TATVRV
+509 TTTVRV
-515 EVNDVRSDA
+515 EVNGVRSDA
-524 ASVKVIGLQG
+524 ASVKVIGLQE
-534 NLSYTSSNTDY
+534 NMLYTSSNTDY
-545 ENTVVYSDNDDLVVL
+545 ENTVVYSDKDDLVIL
-560 VTPKSGYELI
+560 VTPESGYELI
-570 MITLDGAGKDDN
+570 MITLAGVGKDDN
-582 YDGTYSVSDYRTNI
+582 YDGTYSVSDHQTDI
-596 DIDGA
+596 EIDGA
-601 IVSATLGSVTITSAG
+601 KVSATSGSVTIASRD
-616 TDALISFNLS
+616 TDALISFDLS
-626 FKVGNNTFTL
+626 FEVDNKTFTL

>member
-1 MKLYRNIIFFL
+1 
-12 IATLCMGIFVG
+12 MGIFVG

-66 INTPVAWSVLDEKV
+66 INTSVAWSVLDEKV

-133 LVISSKRSYD
+133 IVISSKRSYD

-160 DFIPQY
+160 DFTPQY

-381 PSTSYAYHKPKVVA
+381 PSTSYAYHKPKVIA
-395 EDPTI
+395 EDPTV

-414 GLKAGTT
+414 GLKVGAT
-421 KLVLTSSDKTLEV
+421 KLVLTSSDKTLEI
-434 PVTITEAIK
+434 PVTITESIK

-448 SGNNR
+448 STNNR

-460 VRWGVDVTTASGAPN
+460 VEWGVNVTTVSGGTN
-475 PYDVIWTSSNPSI
+475 PYDVIWKSFDPSI

-495 GSKDAGMITAVAEG
+495 GSRGIITAIAEG
-509 TATVRV
+509 TTTVRV
-515 EVNDVRSDA
+515 EVNGVRSDA
-524 ASVKVIGLQG
+524 ASVKVIGLQE
-534 NLSYTSSNTDY
+534 NLLYTSSNTDY
-545 ENTVVYSDNDDLVVL
+545 ENTVVYSDKDDLVIL
-560 VTPKSGYELI
+560 VTPESGYELI
-570 MITLDGAGKDDN
+570 MITLAGVGKDDN
-582 YDGTYSVSDYRTNI
+582 YDGTYSVSDHQTDI
-596 DIDGA
+596 EIDGA
-601 IVSATLGSVTITSAG
+601 KVSATSGSVTIASRD
-616 TDALISFNLS
+616 TDALISFDLS
-626 FKVGNNTFTL
+626 FEVDNKTFTL

>member
-1 MKLYRNIIFFL
+1 
-12 IATLCMGIFVG
+12 MGIFVG

-66 INTPVAWSVLDEKV
+66 INTSVAWSVLDEKV

-160 DFIPQY
+160 DFTPQY

-381 PSTSYAYHKPKVVA
+381 PSTSYAYHKPKVIA
-395 EDPTI
+395 EDPTV

-414 GLKAGTT
+414 GLKVGTT
-421 KLVLTSSDKTLEV
+421 KLVLTSSDKTLEI
-434 PVTITEAIK
+434 PVTITESIK

-448 SGNNR
+448 STNNR

-460 VRWGVDVTTASGAPN
+460 VEWGVNVTTVSGGTN
-475 PYDVIWTSSNPSI
+475 PYDVIWKSFDPSI

-495 GSKDAGMITAVAEG
+495 GSRGIITAIAEG
-509 TATVRV
+509 TTTVRV
-515 EVNDVRSDA
+515 EVNGVRSDA
-524 ASVKVIGLQG
+524 ASVKVIGLQE
-534 NLSYTSSNTDY
+534 NLLYTSSNTDY
-545 ENTVVYSDNDDLVVL
+545 ENTVVYSDKDDLVIL
-560 VTPKSGYELI
+560 VTPESGYELI
-570 MITLDGAGKDDN
+570 MITLAGVGKDDN
-582 YDGTYSVSDYRTNI
+582 YDGTYSVSDHQTDI
-596 DIDGA
+596 EIDGA
-601 IVSATLGSVTITSAG
+601 KVSATSGSVTIASRD
-616 TDALISFNLS
+616 TDALISFDLS
-626 FKVGNNTFTL
+626 FEVDNKTFTL